1 MNLYKYVAH
10 ANPQGAKAICHKF
23 GYRVANVK
31 TKDDLAECL
40 RELVATEGEQALKEV
55 LENHPDKEIILE
67 LYENK
72 KVDSFLN
79 ADGTGS
85 MKHSNCNCKSC
96 TCKNGGERDNYL
108 NADAS
113 QNRLANQTNVII
125 IASAL
130 FLAVALLVK
139 SK

>member
-1 MNLYKYVAH
+1 MNIYKYVAH
-10 ANPQGAKAICHKF
+10 ANPHGAKAICQKF

-40 RELVATEGEQALKEV
+40 RELVATEGEAALKEV
-55 LENHPDKEIILE
+55 VENHPDKEIILE
-67 LYENK
+67 VCDSK
-72 KVDSFLN
+72 KADQFYN
-79 ADGTGS
+79 ADGNGS
-85 MKHSNCNCKSC
+85 MKHSNCTCKSC
-96 TCKNGGERDNYL
+96 NCKNGDDSSKYM

-113 QNRLANQTNVII
+113 QTRLASQTNVII

-139 SK
+139 K

>member
-10 ANPQGAKAICHKF
+10 ANPHGAKAICHKF

-40 RELVATEGEQALKEV
+40 RELVATEGEPALKEV
-55 LENHPDKEIILE
+55 IENHPDKEIILE
-67 LYENK
+67 LLDNK
-72 KVDSFLN
+72 RGDQFFN

-85 MKHSNCNCKSC
+85 MKHSNCTCKSC
-96 TCKNGGERDNYL
+96 SCKNGDDNSKYL

-113 QNRLANQTNVII
+113 QTRLATQTNVII
-125 IASAL
+125 VAAAL
-130 FLAVALLVK
+130 FLAVAVLVK
-139 SK
+139 K